1 MFTNLLTLY
10 LGGIMVGELSHGGV
24 GPNSS
29 MMQASNNQP
38 TIMHQN
44 PNPVNV
50 QPVINSYF

>member
-1 MFTNLLTLY
+1 
-10 LGGIMVGELSHGGV
+10 MVGELSHGGV
-24 GPNSS
+24 GPNNS
-29 MMQASNNQP
+29 MMQASNSQP